1 MRKLAIVLGII
12 LAVLIAAVLIS
23 WATFDVNRYRGRIQA
38 ELETR
43 LGRKVTLGQMHLSLA
58 PPSFQVENLA
68 IADDPRVAN
77 PKPFVQ
83 ADLLSVSV
91 KLLPLLQSSVEINSL
106 DLRRPTVELV
116 KDWNGAWNF
125 SSLGES
131 PQAGKAAPAGEP
143 AGSNRQ
149 FSLSSLTIR
158 DGQVALTDRQSKKS
172 RTVYNHID
180 LTAENLAAGQP
191 FQVQL
196 AAHLPGPGKQ
206 EIRLQGEGGPLLLTA
221 LAATPFHGNLNL
233 DGAGLSALQQFL
245 NNPALA
251 NTDGILSGQSK
262 IDSDSGKLAASG
274 EMRFQNVRVHGV
286 DVGYPIT
293 AQYDLSDDLQS
304 EVMTIRNT
312 TLKLGSTPLSLSGT
326 VNSKT
331 TPAVVNLNLKAS
343 DVSIAEAARLAAA
356 LGVAFAP
363 GATVNGRI
371 SADIQAH
378 GAVDKPA
385 LSGTVSARDVQVTGK
400 DIAQPVQVKSVNL
413 KLAPNEIRSDNFE
426 VISGGTAV
434 TTSIALQQYN
444 SRTPLLTATAQAP
457 NAQLPAVLAMAKA
470 WGVTALDKISGLG
483 ALNLNLRATGPVQAL
498 TSGQILKALNG
509 SLNVNFNSVRVR
521 GTDVSYQLASL
532 AGFLKPGQND
542 QGFTNISR
550 LAGNIVVT
558 NGVAQTND
566 LQALLE
572 IGNVGI
578 TGAANLA
585 TQALAVRA
593 TAVLSK
599 TTSQQVDGTGIG
611 GYMNTAL
618 ANSQGEI
625 VIPVLVTG
633 TFQNP
638 RYAPDF
644 QKLTQMRLKGALP
657 SFENPEGAVSGI
669 LGGLLGQKNKD
680 QRQQQHPQ
688 PQDTVQ
694 QLLDIFGGKK
704 QPQKPPN
711 PPNPPN

>member
-12 LAVLIAAVLIS
+12 FAVLMAAVLIS

-68 IADDPRVAN
+68 IADDQEVAN
-77 PKPFVQ
+77 PRPFVQ
-83 ADLLSVSV
+83 ADRLSVSV

-106 DLRRPTVELV
+106 DLRHPTVELV
-116 KDWNGAWNF
+116 KDRNGAWNF

-143 AGSNRQ
+143 VGSNRQ

-158 DGQVALTDRQSKKS
+158 DGQVALTDRQNKKS
-172 RTVYNHID
+172 RTVYSHID

-196 AAHLPGPGKQ
+196 AAHLPGLGKQ
-206 EIRLQGEGGPLLLTA
+206 EIRLQGEGGPLLLAA

-233 DGAGLSALQQFL
+233 DGAELSALLQFL

-274 EMRFQNVRVHGV
+274 EMRIQNARVHGV

-378 GAVDKPA
+378 GAIDKPA

-413 KLAPNEIRSDNFE
+413 KLAPNEIRSDNFD

-434 TTSIALQQYN
+434 TTSIALQQCN
-444 SRTPLLTATAQAP
+444 SRTPLLAATAQAP

-498 TSGQILKALNG
+498 TSDQILKALNG

-521 GTDVSYQLASL
+521 GTDVSYQLALL

-572 IGNVGI
+572 IGNMGI

-585 TQALAVRA
+585 TQALALRA

-599 TTSQQVDGTGIG
+599 TTSQRVGGTAIG

-618 ANSQGEI
+618 ANSRGEI
-625 VIPVLVTG
+625 VIPVFVTG

-638 RYAPDF
+638 KYAPDF

-680 QRQQQHPQ
+680 QNQQQHAQ